1 MRGTIRCWL
10 VPLRYCGAHKGKGDV
25 LMESVQKVLRL
36 FGIGI
41 IVAALTVTTYFAG
54 YENGYH
60 SGQLAAQPG
69 LSAPLAD
76 TEASLKKQAST
87 RAGPTPEEEA
97 AFAVFWEAWKLLKSE
112 YYGDLPDP
120 RHLAYGA
127 IQGVIKTLGDEH
139 TAFLDPEQAAL
150 FNADIAGTFEGI
162 GARVDE
168 AEGGGV
174 RIVEPFEGQPAWR
187 AGIRRDDVVI
197 AVDGKDITKMTL
209 YETISLIRGP
219 QGTKVVLTIRRPGVE
234 KPFDVEV
241 TRARIEIPTV
251 TSRFIG
257 TDIAYVKLAEFN
269 GLATSQLQAE
279 LRRLLARKPAALIF
293 DLRGNPG
300 GLLSSAV
307 EIGSMFIADGNILTE
322 RFRDGKERVYPRE
335 GDLLVP
341 KDLPLVVLVNGGS
354 ASASEI
360 VAGAIQDARRGV
372 LIGEKTYGK
381 GSVQLPHTLS
391 DESQLRV
398 TIARWFTPKGRL
410 IHGQGLMPDILVP
423 RTDEDIQAE
432 RDPQLDKAVEYLRAA
447 LTPSAAAPAS
457 VSDWDLGL
465 DYLRS
470 GN

>member
-1 MRGTIRCWL
+1 
-10 VPLRYCGAHKGKGDV
+10 
-25 LMESVQKVLRL
+25 MESVQKALRL

-54 YENGYH
+54 YESGYH
-60 SGQLAAQPG
+60 SGQIAARTGFNAP
-69 LSAPLAD
+69 SAEAA
-76 TEASLKKQAST
+76 ASLKDRASAQAT
-87 RAGPTPEEEA
+87 PTPEEEA
-97 AFAVFWEAWKLLKSE
+97 AFAIFWEAWKLLKNE
-112 YYGDLPDP
+112 FYGDLPDP

-127 IQGVIKTLGDEH
+127 IQGVIKTLDDEH

-150 FNADIAGTFEGI
+150 FNTDIAGTFEGI

-197 AVDGKDITKMTL
+197 AVDGKDITQMTL
-209 YETISLIRGP
+209 YETIVLIRGP
-219 QGTKVVLTIRRPGVE
+219 KGTKVVLTIRRPGVE

-251 TSRFIG
+251 TSRLIG
-257 TDIAYVKLAEFN
+257 TDIAYVKLTEFN
-269 GLATSQLQAE
+269 GQATSQLRAE

-322 RFRDGKERVYPRE
+322 RFRDGKEQVYARE

-341 KDLPLVVLVNGGS
+341 KDLPLAVLVNGGS

-360 VAGAIQDARRGV
+360 VAGALQDTSRGV
-372 LIGEKTYGK
+372 LIGERTYGK

-423 RTDEDIQAE
+423 RTDEDIRDE
-432 RDPQLDKAVEYLRAA
+432 RDPQLDKAVEYLRAII
-447 LTPSAAAPAS
+447 TPSPATS
-457 VSDWDLGL
+457 ESIPDWDRGL
-465 DYLRS
+465 DYRPF

>member
-1 MRGTIRCWL
+1 
-10 VPLRYCGAHKGKGDV
+10 
-25 LMESVQKVLRL
+25 MESVRKILHL

-54 YENGYH
+54 YESGYR
-60 SGQLAAQPG
+60 SGQVAARTD
-69 LSAPLAD
+69 LSAPAAEA
-76 TEASLKKQAST
+76 EASLKDRGSSQAT
-87 RAGPTPEEEA
+87 PTPEEEA
-97 AFAVFWEAWKLLKSE
+97 AFAIFWEAWKLLKNE
-112 YYGDLPDP
+112 FYGDLPTP
-120 RHLAYGA
+120 RQLAYGA

-150 FNADIAGTFEGI
+150 FNTDIAGTFEGI

-209 YETISLIRGP
+209 YETIGLIRGP
-219 QGTKVVLTIRRPGVE
+219 KGTKVVLTIRRPGVE
-234 KPFDVEV
+234 EPFDVEV
-241 TRARIEIPTV
+241 IRARIEIPTV
-251 TSRFIG
+251 ASRFIG

-269 GLATSQLQAE
+269 GQATPQLRAE
-279 LRRLLARKPAALIF
+279 LRRLLARKPATLIF

-322 RFRDGKERVYPRE
+322 RFRDGKEQVYPRE
-335 GDLLVP
+335 GELLVP
-341 KDLPLVVLVNGGS
+341 QDLPLVVLVNGGS

-360 VAGAIQDARRGV
+360 VAGALQDAGRGV

-423 RTDEDIQAE
+423 RTDEDIRAN
-432 RDPQLDKAVEYLRAA
+432 RDPQLDKAVEYLRAVIN
-447 LTPSAAAPAS
+447 PSAAGPES
-457 VSDWDLGL
+457 TPYQDDGL
-465 DYLRS
+465 NYQPS